1 MTEPKRR
8 SGGVVHGPAR
18 EGSDSFPVVL
28 EAVETSESHEDF
40 GAITVERS
48 ISAPPQKIFDLL
60 ANPSRHHE
68 IDGSGSVVRQKSGPT
83 RLALGSTFVMSM
95 KFKIRYSTASTVVE
109 FQENRRIAWQTYS
122 TIKLLSRWG
131 GGRIWSYELQ
141 PLEDG
146 TLVSETWDPT
156 HEVLKARKNLEK
168 DRTRGYMVKAIE
180 ETLAKLEQV
189 MTVPR

>member
-1 MTEPKRR
+1 
-8 SGGVVHGPAR
+8 VHVLAR
-18 EGSDSFPVVL
+18 EGSDFLPLVPEV
-28 EAVETSESHEDF
+28 VETSESCDDL
-40 GAITVERS
+40 GPITVGRP
-48 ISAPPQKIFDLL
+48 ISAPPVKIFDLL

-83 RLALGSTFVMSM
+83 RLAHGSTFVMSM
-95 KFKIRYSTASTVVE
+95 NYKITYSTANTVVE

-141 PLEDG
+141 PLENG

-156 HEVLKARKNLEK
+156 HEVPKARKNLEK
-168 DRTRGYMVKAIE
+168 VRTRDYMMKVME
-180 ETLAKLEQV
+180 ETLAKLEQAV
-189 MTVPR
+189 TA

>member
-1 MTEPKRR
+1 VLSNEDD
-8 SGGVVHGPAR
+8 
-18 EGSDSFPVVL
+18 GSPIVSDV
-28 EAVETSESHEDF
+28 VETPESHDDF
-40 GAITVERS
+40 GPITVERS
-48 ISAPPQKIFDLL
+48 MSASPVKIFDLL

-95 KFKIRYSTASTVVE
+95 KYKIPYSTASTIVE

-141 PLEDG
+141 PLENG
-146 TLVSETWDPT
+146 TLVMETWDPT
-156 HEVLKARKNLEK
+156 HEVPKARKNLEK
-168 DRTRGYMVKAIE
+168 DRTRDYMVKAME
-180 ETLAKLEQV
+180 ATLAKLEQA
-189 MTVPR
+189 MTA